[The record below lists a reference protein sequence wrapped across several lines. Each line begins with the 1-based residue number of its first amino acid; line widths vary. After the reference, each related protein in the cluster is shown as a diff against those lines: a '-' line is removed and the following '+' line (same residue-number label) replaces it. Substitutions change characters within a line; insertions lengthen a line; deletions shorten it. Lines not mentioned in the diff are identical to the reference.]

1 VHPGGPGRG
10 PDGTVSAGHT
20 SPAADTAD
28 TIAAVATG
36 ARSSHTAIIRI
47 SGPACASV
55 LESCFLQRPAPVP
68 HRPGRLLDDASLAL
82 PAAGEPAR
90 RLPVPV
96 RAIFM
101 PAPRTFT
108 GQDTLE
114 ILLPGNPHLLSRV
127 MAMVL
132 AVPGVRAAGP
142 GEFAA
147 RAYLAGKMTLQEAE
161 SIAAVIAAQSQT
173 QLRAAR
179 RVMDGRA
186 GTEFARWAEEL
197 ATLLALVEAGIDF
210 ADQDDVVAIAPDVL
224 RARVAELEMQMRERV
239 GIGGGRIGST
249 ARYASTVRVVLLGE
263 PNAGKSTLFNRLL
276 GRQRS
281 IVSDIAGTTRDV
293 IAEPLELTGPGG
305 RRVSAELVDVAGLI
319 DERAASE
326 AAVTDM
332 ADTDFAGPEA
342 AEAARDA
349 VQTADVLLLVRAC
362 GTAPSPQLASLAE
375 QLRQRGTTVLG
386 IMTKADQAGLLGSGH
401 DRAAAGE
408 LPVCGLDGFGLE
420 PLHAALLDATWRATG
435 HGDGLLPRHQEAVL
449 ESLDTL
455 RGLLHAARGGRGD
468 GPDGIRPDE
477 FAAASVRAAL
487 DALGE
492 LTGKVHRDEIIGRIF
507 ATFCIGK

>member
-1 VHPGGPGRG
+1 M
-10 PDGTVSAGHT
+10 SAGYT
-20 SPAADTAD
+20 SLTDVAE
-28 TIAAVATG
+28 TIAAVASG

-47 SGPACASV
+47 SGLACASV
-55 LESCFLQRPAPVP
+55 LESCFVQRPAPVP
-68 HRPGRLLDDASLAL
+68 HRPGRLLGDAVLAL

-90 RLPVPV
+90 RLPVSV

-127 MAMVL
+127 MAVVL
-132 AVPGVRAAGP
+132 AAPGVRAAGP

-210 ADQDDVVAIAPDVL
+210 ADQDDVVAIAPEAL
-224 RARVAELEMQMRERV
+224 RARVAELEMQMCERV

-249 ARYASTVRVVLLGE
+249 ARYASCVRVVLLGE

-293 IAEPLELTGPGG
+293 IAEPLELTGAGG
-305 RRVSAELVDVAGLI
+305 RRVSAELVDVAGLM
-319 DERAASE
+319 DERAAVGGT
-326 AAVTDM
+326 AGDM
-332 ADTDFAGPEA
+332 VGDFAGPEA

-362 GTAPSPQLASLAE
+362 GAAPSPQLASLAE
-375 QLRQRGTTVLG
+375 QLRQHGTIVLG

-401 DRAAAGE
+401 DHVAAGE
-408 LPVCGLDGFGLE
+408 LPVCGLDGFGIE
-420 PLHAALLDATWRATG
+420 PLRAALLDATWRATG

-455 RGLLHAARGGRGD
+455 RGLLHATRGRGK
-468 GPDGIRPDE
+468 GHDGIRPDE
-477 FAAASVRAAL
+477 FAAASLRAAL

>member
-1 VHPGGPGRG
+1 M
-10 PDGTVSAGHT
+10 SAGHT
-20 SPAADTAD
+20 SLAAESAE
-28 TIAAVATG
+28 TIAAVASG

-47 SGPACASV
+47 SGPACTSV
-55 LESCFLQRPAPVP
+55 LQSCFLHRPAPVP
-68 HRPGRLLDDASLAL
+68 HRPGRLLGHATLAL
-82 PAAGEPAR
+82 PATAGPAR
-90 RLPVPV
+90 SLPVPA

-114 ILLPGNPHLLSRV
+114 ILLPGNPHLLARV
-127 MAMVL
+127 MAQVL

-186 GTEFARWAEEL
+186 GTEFARWAEAL

-210 ADQDDVVAIAPDVL
+210 ADQDDVVAIAPDAL
-224 RARVAELEMQMRERV
+224 RTRVASLETQMRERV
-239 GIGGGRIGST
+239 GIGGSIGST
-249 ARYASTVRVVLLGE
+249 ARSSRAARVVLLGQ

-293 IAEPLELTGPGG
+293 IAEPLDLTGPGG
-305 RRVSAELVDVAGLI
+305 RRVSAELVDVAGLV
-319 DERAASE
+319 DGPAASG
-326 AAVTDM
+326 AARTGAAS
-332 ADTDFAGPEA
+332 ADPASADTASTDFAGPDA
-342 AEAARDA
+342 AAAARDA

-362 GTAPSPQLASLAE
+362 GTAPSPQLTSMAE
-375 QLRQRGTTVLG
+375 QLRQRGTTVLA
-386 IMTKADQAGLLGSGH
+386 IMTKADQAGLLGRDDDH
-401 DRAAAGE
+401 AAAGE

-420 PLHAALLDATWRATG
+420 PLRAALLDATWRATG

-455 RGLLHAARGGRGD
+455 RGLLHAARGDRGS
-468 GPDGIRPDE
+468 GPDHGHRGITPDE
-477 FAAASVRAAL
+477 FAAASLRAAL